1 MLAAHER
8 HFVDAAVTLLTSDAL
23 GHVNAVV
30 EVGEVRQIVD
40 FRPANR
46 LPRSKAR
53 AHRLEHR
60 TIFPDE
66 LVTVVASGGGGN
78 ACRCGRLDGR
88 VAVPAVDSEAGHV
101 MLVTEWNGLH
111 QRDAAPRGVAGAVDD
126 HEHAEETPDH
136 KHRREDRY
144 FGKGV

>member
-8 HFVDAAVTLLTSDAL
+8 HFVDAAVTLLTPDAL

-30 EVGEVRQIVD
+30 EVGEVRQIMD
-40 FRPANR
+40 FRPANG

-60 TIFPDE
+60 TVFPNE
-66 LVTVVASGGGGN
+66 LVTVVASGGGGD
-78 ACRCGRLDGR
+78 AGRCGRLDRR
-88 VAVPAVDSEAGHV
+88 VAVTAVDPQTGHV
-101 MLVTEWNGLH
+101 VLVTERNRLH

-126 HEHAEETPDH
+126 HEDAEETPDH

-144 FGKGV
+144 LR